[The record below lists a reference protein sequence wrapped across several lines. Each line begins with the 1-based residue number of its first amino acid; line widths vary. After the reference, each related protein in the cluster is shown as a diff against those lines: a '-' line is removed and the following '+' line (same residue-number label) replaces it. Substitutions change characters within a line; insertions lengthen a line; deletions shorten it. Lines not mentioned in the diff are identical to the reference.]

1 MKGYRVQV
9 VAVSMYNYMEH
20 YSNQITSDSVLGMY
34 SFNEEVNCDKWVVG
48 SHFHLGLLVS
58 ENRGEEEEDER
69 KSRRT
74 VRRGVRGVR

>member
-1 MKGYRVQV
+1 MVSQNKRNVTMKGYRVQV

-48 SHFHLGLLVS
+48 SHFHLGLSFLSWLNNLTWTDVK
-58 ENRGEEEEDER
+58 R
-69 KSRRT
+69 
-74 VRRGVRGVR
+74 

>member
-20 YSNQITSDSVLGMY
+20 YSNQITSDSVL
-34 SFNEEVNCDKWVVG
+34 G